1 MATNVRDEQIRKRMN
16 KALKYLRMFIQDT
29 PELNRL
35 TFDYELDDEHLRF
48 AIDMAIS
55 DWNST
60 TPPIPYKTIAN
71 FPSLYLLMHG
81 AAIQCMK
88 MAGMRQSRNELTYSS
103 GGSSFA
109 RSNKTGLYQSW
120 ISMFTNEYEMKKRNS
135 KIASNISRGYGGVH
149 SEYDCIGLW

>member
-1 MATNVRDEQIRKRMN
+1 MGTNVRDEQARSRMS
-16 KALKYLRMFIQDT
+16 KALKYLRMFLQDT

-48 AIDMAIS
+48 AIDMTIS

-60 TPPIPYKTIAN
+60 MPPIPHKTITT

-81 AAIQCMK
+81 AAIQCLK
-88 MAGMRQSRNELTYSS
+88 MAGMRQSRNELSYSS
-103 GGSSFA
+103 GGSSFI

-120 ISMFTNEYEMKKRNS
+120 ISMFNNDYEIKKRNS
-135 KIASNISRGYGGVH
+135 KIASNVSRGYGHIH

>member
-1 MATNVRDEQIRKRMN
+1 MAISAADEQARKRMN

-60 TPPIPYKTIAN
+60 TPPLPQKSIAN

-81 AAIQCMK
+81 SAIQCMK
-88 MAGMRQSRNELTYSS
+88 MAGMRQSRNELSYSS

-135 KIASNISRGYGGVH
+135 KIASNVSRGYGGVS
-149 SEYDCIGLW
+149 SEYECVGLW

>member
-1 MATNVRDEQIRKRMN
+1 MATNATDEQARQRMN
-16 KALKYLRMFIQDT
+16 KAMKYLRMFIQDT

-48 AIDMAIS
+48 AIDMTIS

-60 TPPIPYKTIAN
+60 TPPLPRKTIAT

-88 MAGMRQSRNELTYSS
+88 MSGMRQSRNELTYSS

-120 ISMFTNEYEMKKRNS
+120 ISLFTNDYEMKKRNS
-135 KIASNISRGYGGVH
+135 KIATNVSRGFGGVN